1 MQMCHHHTISTAKWW
16 CCCGKVQPD
25 DDDDGS
31 RRTQSNCLRPR
42 GEARKKKSLEVWSSP
57 DDKLFSLGPEQTNK
71 LSCFHCRLQRNAGH
85 TAHKNMV
92 IFVSYRHQGLI
103 PTTPPSSCNGK
114 SLIWGEAASEGDFQP
129 PIIQPSIRC
138 DCAEQTEHKTITD
151 DRRSSVRFRAM
162 FNQFCFGSSV
172 LVLIRPTNE
181 FAVMRFGHR
190 ADTDLYRC

>member
-1 MQMCHHHTISTAKWW
+1 MEKFSPMTMMMALVELSQIVYDLGVKQ
-16 CCCGKVQPD
+16 G
-25 DDDDGS
+25 
-31 RRTQSNCLRPR
+31 
-42 GEARKKKSLEVWSSP
+42 KKKSLEVWSSP

-71 LSCFHCRLQRNAGH
+71 LSCFHCRLQRSAGH

-151 DRRSSVRFRAM
+151 DRTIVI
-162 FNQFCFGSSV
+162 QV
-172 LVLIRPTNE
+172 LCDV
-181 FAVMRFGHR
+181 
-190 ADTDLYRC
+190 